1 MGEMKIFI
9 LGWSIPLITILKQMY
24 LVTFAQVWKSGVSC
38 PTRNRDI
45 KQLTLKHTGRK
56 DSINNLYDLMH
67 GHFTSKYYT
76 LHRKKNADSCI
87 RLALCEIW
95 SHDK

>member
-9 LGWSIPLITILKQMY
+9 LGWSIPLSTILKQMY

-56 DSINNLYDLMH
+56 DSINLYDLMH
-67 GHFTSKYYT
+67 GHFTSKYYS
-76 LHRKKNADSCI
+76 LHRKKKCRQLYKISP
-87 RLALCEIW
+87 L
-95 SHDK
+95 